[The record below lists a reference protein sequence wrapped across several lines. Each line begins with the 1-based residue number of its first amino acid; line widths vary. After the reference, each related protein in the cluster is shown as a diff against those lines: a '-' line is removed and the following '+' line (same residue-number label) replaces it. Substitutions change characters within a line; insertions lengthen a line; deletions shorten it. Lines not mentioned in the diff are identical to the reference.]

1 MRVGAGIDNDA
12 IAIQPSFV
20 QRIDDGAFTVALHT
34 PHCDS
39 ELSRF
44 VRNARIQLLKR
55 LRPVHRGFSLA
66 EQIEIRAVN
75 DKQAHVSA
83 TSGRNRSR
91 PRKERRM
98 QDIIVS
104 AAAPDAGIAIVA
116 AITTRLVTE
125 ARDRHDFAPTT
136 TAAVGRLITGAAL
149 FGGTLKGSERVTLQ
163 IVGDGPIGG
172 LSAESWMLADGAVGA
187 RAYARDPR
195 ADLPLNSRGK
205 FDVAGIVGAGN
216 LQVMKSYDAGNPYS
230 SVVPL
235 HSGEIAEDLAAYL
248 VASEQIPSVVA
259 LGVLANPQG
268 VQAAGGIIAQV
279 LPGADEKT
287 IALLEER
294 ARAMPPITTL
304 IRDGADAHA
313 LLHALAGPLE
323 LRAHRSVDIR
333 FACLCTQ
340 EKVERV
346 LRGLGV
352 EELRAI
358 ATERNEAE
366 VICEYCKHPWI
377 FTREQIL
384 ALAENIGG
392 TEEPG

>member
-1 MRVGAGIDNDA
+1 MNN
-12 IAIQPSFV
+12 
-20 QRIDDGAFTVALHT
+20 
-34 PHCDS
+34 
-39 ELSRF
+39 E
-44 VRNARIQLLKR
+44 
-55 LRPVHRGFSLA
+55 
-66 EQIEIRAVN
+66 
-75 DKQAHVSA
+75 QAHDA
-83 TSGRNRSR
+83 PTSGRNRSR
-91 PRKERRM
+91 PRKERHM

-172 LSAESWMLADGAVGA
+172 LSAESWMLPDGAVGA

-205 FDVAGIVGAGN
+205 FEAAGIAGAGN

-304 IRDGADAHA
+304 IRD
-313 LLHALAGPLE
+313 
-323 LRAHRSVDIR
+323 
-333 FACLCTQ
+333 
-340 EKVERV
+340 
-346 LRGLGV
+346 
-352 EELRAI
+352 
-358 ATERNEAE
+358 
-366 VICEYCKHPWI
+366 
-377 FTREQIL
+377 
-384 ALAENIGG
+384 
-392 TEEPG
+392 

>member
-1 MRVGAGIDNDA
+1 
-12 IAIQPSFV
+12 
-20 QRIDDGAFTVALHT
+20 
-34 PHCDS
+34 
-39 ELSRF
+39 
-44 VRNARIQLLKR
+44 
-55 LRPVHRGFSLA
+55 
-66 EQIEIRAVN
+66 
-75 DKQAHVSA
+75 
-83 TSGRNRSR
+83 
-91 PRKERRM
+91 M

-172 LSAESWMLADGAVGA
+172 LSAESWMLPDGAVGA

-304 IRDGADAHA
+304 IRGGADAHA

-384 ALAENIGG
+384 ALAENVGG
-392 TEEPG
+392 AEESS